1 MHLIDCFGRVVTQPH
16 SGKRACGAILSF
28 SCPRDMPWGR
38 EPGTK
43 HQRLK
48 HAAACRSTCF
58 WGLLVGVLKHAA
70 ACRSTLKT
78 GLGLFREKIWN
89 QNINP
94 IPLQLLVRDG
104 QSPSAPGVTRGHTVQ
119 KEMGST
125 LVVKRCICD

>member
-1 MHLIDCFGRVVTQPH
+1 MHLINCFGRVVTQPH

-48 HAAACRSTCF
+48 HAAACRST
-58 WGLLVGVLKHAA
+58 LKI
-70 ACRSTLKT
+70 
-78 GLGLFREKIWN
+78 GLGPFREKIWN

-94 IPLQLLVRDG
+94 IPVQLLVRDG